1 MKTFLSGFAPAM
13 ALSLPLGL
21 GAQPAPDAAP
31 LAPPRPL
38 AHASAFDDYRPWADT
53 PRGDWRRLNDDLLRP
68 AAEAAAPAA
77 HGGHGGGHGDGKVPA
92 TPPAGHAMPMPHP
105 HAGHAPAG
113 ARP

>member
-1 MKTFLSGFAPAM
+1 MKTFLSGFAPAV

-31 LAPPRPL
+31 AAPPRPL
-38 AHASAFDDYRPWADT
+38 AHASAFDDYQPWADT

-68 AAEAAAPAA
+68 AAEAAAPSA
-77 HGGHGGGHGDGKVPA
+77 HGDGHGAHGTVPA
-92 TPPAGHAMPMPHP
+92 TGHAMPMPHP